1 MKFILAVAIVWLSVA
16 SVSITAICVSHNP
29 KWALLMLIPAC
40 LVSIKQ
46 KGEENE

>member
-1 MKFILAVAIVWLSVA
+1 MKFVLTVAIIWLSVA
-16 SVSITAICVSHNP
+16 FVSAIAICISHNP

-46 KGEENE
+46 RGEEE